1 MLYLIL
7 YFGHDLGNMLGI
19 YEPALKTMKADGLQ
33 SANVISCIQSLP
45 FLVFHTD
52 FFRNVQDMNVQA
64 STWIFRIV
72 LLTRKTQFV
81 FFGSPCPLLPSLC

>member
-1 MLYLIL
+1 MLCLIL
-7 YFGHDLGNMLGI
+7 DFGHDLGNMLGI

-81 FFGSPCPLLPSLC
+81 FFGSPCPLPSLC